1 MRRRRGRRRKEK
13 MGCLEGEGSVKAS
26 EEWTGQSGECNRERK

>member
-13 MGCLEGEGSVKAS
+13 TDCLEVGGGVKAS
-26 EEWTGQSGECNRERK
+26 KEWTGQSGECNRERK